1 MGETEGATLSG
12 RNYFPDLKEEGN
24 ALVGVLGSTPGE
36 ANRITFIMYVAA
48 ITFAENSLHMTN
60 AYFAPESQIMK
71 ALTDA
76 AKRGVDVKIILPGTT
91 DRSLAL
97 YAGQY
102 QYSDL
107 LKSGVKLYKRR
118 NVLLHAK
125 TLVID
130 GVWST
135 VGSTNMEWW
144 SFSSNDEVNAVILSR
159 EFAAEMEKMFAADL
173 AESDQIRREEWKK
186 RPLLVK
192 IREWFSVGALRL
204 NELASGAEITPDNAR
219 FFASPSPVVIH
230 IIASAVYALL
240 GALQFVG
247 RLWQRGSKWHRWV
260 GRFLV
265 PVGLLVGL
273 SGLWMTVFYPRPE
286 GASNLLYAFRLLF
299 GTGMVLSII
308 IGYLAILRKD
318 VHQHLAWM
326 TRAYAIGLGA
336 GTQVFTG
343 MVGALIF
350 GTPNEFQN
358 ALLNGAAWV
367 INLAVAEWSIRK
379 DSIRQT
385 RTVQI

>member
-1 MGETEGATLSG
+1 M
-12 RNYFPDLKEEGN
+12 K
-24 ALVGVLGSTPGE
+24 
-36 ANRITFIMYVAA
+36 A
-48 ITFAENSLHMTN
+48 IIQNK
-60 AYFAPESQIMK
+60 SQIK
-71 ALTDA
+71 TPASKTQTSWWVPVGLIFLS
-76 AKRGVDVKIILPGTT
+76 II
-91 DRSLAL
+91 
-97 YAGQY
+97 
-102 QYSDL
+102 
-107 LKSGVKLYKRR
+107 
-118 NVLLHAK
+118 
-125 TLVID
+125 
-130 GVWST
+130 
-135 VGSTNMEWW
+135 
-144 SFSSNDEVNAVILSR
+144 
-159 EFAAEMEKMFAADL
+159 
-173 AESDQIRREEWKK
+173 
-186 RPLLVK
+186 PL
-192 IREWFSVGALRL
+192 IFGALRL

-230 IIASAVYALL
+230 IIASAVYVLL

-247 RLWQRGSKWHRWV
+247 RLWQRGSKWHRWI

-273 SGLWMTVFYPRPE
+273 SGVWMTVFYPHHE

-308 IGYLAILRKD
+308 LGYLAILRKD
-318 VHQHLAWM
+318 VDQHLAWM

-379 DSIRQT
+379 SSIKPV
-385 RTVQI
+385 RTKLI

>member
-1 MGETEGATLSG
+1 M
-12 RNYFPDLKEEGN
+12 K
-24 ALVGVLGSTPGE
+24 
-36 ANRITFIMYVAA
+36 A
-48 ITFAENSLHMTN
+48 IIQNN
-60 AYFAPESQIMK
+60 SQIQ
-71 ALTDA
+71 ALARKTQISWWEPV
-76 AKRGVDVKIILPGTT
+76 GLIFLSII
-91 DRSLAL
+91 
-97 YAGQY
+97 
-102 QYSDL
+102 
-107 LKSGVKLYKRR
+107 
-118 NVLLHAK
+118 
-125 TLVID
+125 
-130 GVWST
+130 
-135 VGSTNMEWW
+135 
-144 SFSSNDEVNAVILSR
+144 
-159 EFAAEMEKMFAADL
+159 
-173 AESDQIRREEWKK
+173 
-186 RPLLVK
+186 PL
-192 IREWFSVGALRL
+192 IFGALRL

-273 SGLWMTVFYPRPE
+273 SGVWMTVFYPRPE
-286 GASNLLYAFRLLF
+286 GASNLLYTFRLLF

-308 IGYLAILRKD
+308 LGYLAILRKD
-318 VHQHLAWM
+318 VDQHLAWM
-326 TRAYAIGLGA
+326 TRAYALGLGA

-379 DSIRQT
+379 SSIKQT
-385 RTVQI
+385 RTA